1 MTSAAAKRSV
11 SEVKEQA
18 SLAASDSINACESIQ
33 REILFQQQKQFKNR
47 IQGFLDG
54 VLLQSEIP
62 EDMQETA
69 QAFLERQDASDK
81 KRIRTKQL
89 QHDKLS
95 RSTPRIQGVH
105 KMWLQEESWADE
117 FRMFTYTADLEEA
130 IFFAVKDAA
139 NPPPLVLWTV
149 VLQGGFLIDLS
160 HLRYQANGMPNDAK
174 DRGATFAY
182 EPAVRTQ
189 RRVLISPKMRQ
200 NCPRLCRLIDA
211 ASRSRLS
218 KWQQM
223 SSWEEFAER
232 CSKDGKNTF
241 NTISLCTSA
250 EANAL
255 EGRKNVFNQDGFL
268 KFLRRVACVYNLK

>member
-1 MTSAAAKRSV
+1 MPLQTRSMLV
-11 SEVKEQA
+11 NPFSEKFFSSSRNSSRTGSKGFWMGSCFKVRSRKTCRKLPKPFWKE
-18 SLAASDSINACESIQ
+18 
-33 REILFQQQKQFKNR
+33 
-47 IQGFLDG
+47 
-54 VLLQSEIP
+54 
-62 EDMQETA
+62 
-69 QAFLERQDASDK
+69 DASDK

-149 VLQGGFLIDLS
+149 VLQGGFVIDLS